1 MMTLETILKQMEQ
14 TQVTLDIYTSSN
26 TVLYSSDVVYYE
38 MWRYWTY
45 SLICPPRYGEITY
58 FVNCWTEFVKLYGND
73 LERAYAALYADYD
86 PISNYDMTE
95 TGSDGEQLDDRTDTT
110 TPSGKT
116 TVVTETQGKLANEQ
130 KTYVAG
136 YDSTDANG
144 AFSDRVVSETG
155 PAAGNTYKVQADTS
169 YTNAKTETGH
179 TADNTL
185 TSLILPASGYNR
197 LSDHHLSRR
206 GNIGVTTSQQ
216 MIQSEIDLRKT
227 ELLASFVHR
236 FIRRHCALMGGDH
249 E

>member
-1 MMTLETILKQMEQ
+1 MTLETILHQMEQ
-14 TQVTLDIYTSSN
+14 TQVTLDIKDSSN
-26 TVLYSSDVVYYE
+26 NTVYPSDTVYYE

-45 SLICPPRYGEITY
+45 SLICPDRFGAVTF
-58 FVNCWTEFVKLYGND
+58 FVTSWTEFVKLYGGD
-73 LERAYAALYADYD
+73 LIRAYEALYADYD

-116 TVVTETQGKLANEQ
+116 TVTTETLGKLANEQ

-169 YTNAKTETGH
+169 YTDAKTETAH
-179 TADNTL
+179 SAENSL
-185 TSLILPASGYNR
+185 TSLILPASGYNK